1 MRTASLFKNGKNQ
14 AVRLPKEFEFDSVTE
29 VEITRDGESLVLTPK
44 RKSWTSFVEIEKADT
59 DFLADRQD
67 VMEEGRCNCEADLY
81 ARHQYLFFHYERA
94 S

>member
-14 AVRLPKEFEFDSVTE
+14 AVRLPKEFEFDGVTE

-44 RKSWTSFVEIEKADT
+44 RKSWASFSEVEKADD

-67 VMEEGRCNCEADLY
+67 VMEEGRVEL
-81 ARHQYLFFHYERA
+81 
-94 S
+94 